1 MPKQQVQIRFTDNI
15 GRSIISTVND
25 NYDNITIVL
34 LNMIFFSSL
43 KRYNN
48 IRIMMPKWLIM
59 HAASW
64 LKDLPQRRVVCR
76 INQSYILRIYDYNI
90 NRTLKVYDIYYY
102 NNIVN
107 REIWCIVVR
116 TINIIL
122 YEYMCPKRKII
133 RENMFYFPY
142 TRNEKTV
149 QVNEGGWNF

>member
-1 MPKQQVQIRFTDNI
+1 MITQQQ
-15 GRSIISTVND
+15 S
-25 NYDNITIVL
+25 Y

-48 IRIMMPKWLIM
+48 IRIMMLKWFIM

-116 TINIIL
+116 TINIICVQREKL
-122 YEYMCPKRKII
+122 FAKICFI
-133 RENMFYFPY
+133 FRI

-149 QVNEGGWNF
+149 QVNEVGWNF